1 MFEFLDLTL
10 SKVRRRQARGK
21 AANDDV
27 LKAAGTGEWLKRKM
41 LVRFLTRITYIAI
54 TTLLGALLPFFEDFL
69 ELGGA
74 LIIFPLNFGLV
85 HNMYMKVRCTS
96 YQTSTTT
103 SPHSSF
109 NLPHFKYHYQN
120 FGIKVVN
127 MCFRVFLL
135 GGKKKKKT
143 KNIFCMIQNIKYV
156 GRIQMFSRYMKN
168 QGRM

>member
-1 MFEFLDLTL
+1 
-10 SKVRRRQARGK
+10 
-21 AANDDV
+21 
-27 LKAAGTGEWLKRKM
+27 
-41 LVRFLTRITYIAI
+41 
-54 TTLLGALLPFFEDFL
+54 
-69 ELGGA
+69 

-135 GGKKKKKT
+135 GGKKKKKK

>member
-85 HNMYMKVRCTS
+85 HNMYMKVVCTS

-109 NLPHFKYHYQN
+109 NLPHFKITTKIL
-120 FGIKVVN
+120 GSRLSIW
-127 MCFRVFLL
+127 CFRVFLW
-135 GGKKKKKT
+135 GGKKKLKI
-143 KNIFCMIQNIKYV
+143 NIFCKIQNIKYV